1 MARQIPKSGPDTK
14 ARDNIGIH
22 ARSTMLE
29 QRRETEVVQ
38 HPMDIK
44 FTNRLS
50 YKQARLTVLV
60 GFILGT
66 LLSLLQIG
74 IDYASEDASIN
85 REILSL
91 LEISHNPA
99 SRIAYNIDAEL
110 AQELT
115 LGLLRSPAIIGAKL
129 TDNNGNVLANVKR
142 PGLQSGYRVLSD
154 MLFGANRLFEDRLYL
169 DHLPNES
176 LGMLQLDVDTYS
188 FGYRFLRRAEVTLL
202 NGFARSLILT
212 GILLALFYVMLTKPL
227 VRVIREL
234 SGRDSRSTEPTSLE
248 CPPGHEND
256 EIGVLVTVAN
266 QQFENVATEI
276 QQRRNAENRL
286 TDYLSELENIV
297 SARTAELKAINA
309 RLSQSNQELEV
320 ARSTALD
327 MAEARSVF
335 LANMSHEI
343 RTPLNGLLGMIA
355 LSLDGPL
362 TAEQQQQLSIAHDSG
377 KVLVELLNDIL
388 DLSKFDAGQLE
399 LEHIPFDLGS
409 LVEDTANLLSQNAA
423 PSVEL
428 TCLIDPQFPALVL
441 GDPTRVRQIVSN
453 LLSNALKFTRF
464 GRVDVRLSTLGEGV
478 RIEVCDTGI
487 GIPQDAQVKI
497 FQPFTQAGAGI
508 TRQFGGTGLGLALTY
523 NLCEAMK
530 GRLTIS
536 SEAGF
541 GSQFCAELPLPRHT
555 RALVPPPLKGKVIA
569 ITSASSGLA
578 ELLAGVLPGWGL
590 AYQQRSIDDPLIG
603 LDPDVLITDCPEC
616 LFNLRPAITAPIL
629 LVTAYGSFLP
639 SEQVNALAPLQQQ
652 ARPLARN
659 ALHQNLRRVLQPDL
673 TTISEALVD
682 RHLPQRRARVLLV
695 EDNPVNQL
703 VAKGMLGKLGCEVIV
718 AAHGVEALDQLE
730 SSAFDLV
737 LMDCNMPVMDGYEA
751 SRQIRRSGRWPQL
764 PIVAL
769 TANAMSE
776 ERERC
781 RAAGMNDYLAKPFRR
796 EELAA
801 LLDTWIPVT
810 TAP

>member
-1 MARQIPKSGPDTK
+1 
-14 ARDNIGIH
+14 
-22 ARSTMLE
+22 
-29 QRRETEVVQ
+29 
-38 HPMDIK
+38 MDIR
-44 FTNRLS
+44 FTQRLS

-60 GFILGT
+60 GFVLGT
-66 LLSLLQIG
+66 LLSLVQIG

-110 AQELT
+110 AQELA
-115 LGLLRSPAIIGAKL
+115 LGLLRSPAIIGAEL
-129 TDNNGNVLANVKR
+129 IDNNNTVLASVKR
-142 PGLQSGYRVLSD
+142 PELQSNYRFISD
-154 MLFGANRLFEDRLYL
+154 FLFGAQRQFEDRLYL
-169 DHLPNES
+169 NHLPDES
-176 LGMLQLDVDTYS
+176 LGILRLDVDTYS
-188 FGYRFLRRAEVTLL
+188 FGSRFLRRAEVTLL

-212 GILLALFYVMLTKPL
+212 GLLLALFYVMLTKPL

-234 SGRDSRSTEPTSLE
+234 SSRDPSSSEQSPLE
-248 CPPGHEND
+248 CPAGHQYD
-256 EIGVLVTVAN
+256 EIGVLVSVAN
-266 QQFENVATEI
+266 QQFENISTEI
-276 QQRRNAENRL
+276 QQRRTAENRL
-286 TDYLSELENIV
+286 TDYLAQLENIV

-309 RLSQSNQELEV
+309 RLSQSNDELEI
-320 ARSTALD
+320 ARRTALD
-327 MAEARSVF
+327 MAEARSAF

-399 LEHIPFDLGS
+399 LERIPFDLGS
-409 LVEDTANLLSQNAA
+409 LIEDTANLLSQNAA

-428 TCLIDPQFPALVL
+428 ACLIEPQFPAQVL

-464 GRVDVRLSTLGEGV
+464 GRVDVRLSQHEGGV

-487 GIPQDAQVKI
+487 GIPQEAQARI
-497 FQPFTQAGAGI
+497 LQPFTQAGAGI

-523 NLCEAMK
+523 NLCEAMQ

-541 GSQFCAELPLPRHT
+541 GSQFCADLPLPCHT
-555 RALVPPPLKGKVIA
+555 PAAPIEPLRGNVVA
-569 ITSASSGLA
+569 ITTANSGLA
-578 ELLAGVLPGWGL
+578 ELLGMLVPGWGL
-590 AYQQRSIDDPLIG
+590 DYVQRSVDDG
-603 LDPDVLITDCPEC
+603 LLGLKPDILITDCPEC
-616 LFNLRPAITAPIL
+616 LFNLRPTFAAPIL
-629 LVTAYGSFLP
+629 LVTAYGSFMP
-639 SEQVNALAPLQQQ
+639 SEEAAALAPLLQQ
-652 ARPLARN
+652 ARPLARH
-659 ALHQNLRRVLQPDL
+659 ALYQILRRALQSEA
-673 TTISEALVD
+673 TTINDAQIEALA
-682 RHLPQRRARVLLV
+682 PSRRGRVLLV

-703 VAKGMLGKLGCEVIV
+703 VAKGMLVKLGCEVVV
-718 AAHGVEALDQLE
+718 AAHGIEALDQLE
-730 SSAFDLV
+730 QQDFDLV

-751 SRQIRRSGRWPQL
+751 SRQIRRSGRWLNL

-769 TANAMSE
+769 TANAMPE

-781 RAAGMNDYLAKPFRR
+781 RAAGMSDYLSKPFRR

-801 LLDTWIPVT
+801 LLDQWVPT
-810 TAP
+810 TSAL

>member
-1 MARQIPKSGPDTK
+1 
-14 ARDNIGIH
+14 
-22 ARSTMLE
+22 MLE
-29 QRRETEVVQ
+29 QRRETEVVR

-115 LGLLRSPAIIGAKL
+115 LGLLRSPAIIGAQL
-129 TDNNGNVLANVKR
+129 IDNNSTVLASVKR
-142 PGLQSGYRVLSD
+142 PGVQSNYRLISD
-154 MLFGANRLFEDRLYL
+154 FLFGANRQFEDRLYL
-169 DHLPNES
+169 DHLPTES
-176 LGMLQLDVDTYS
+176 LGTLRLDVDTYS
-188 FGYRFLRRAEVTLL
+188 FGNRFLRRAEVTLL
-202 NGFARSLILT
+202 NGFARSLLLT

-234 SGRDSRSTEPTSLE
+234 SSRDPRSTESTSLE
-248 CPPGHEND
+248 CPTAHEND
-256 EIGVLVTVAN
+256 EIGVLVKVAN
-266 QQFENVATEI
+266 QQFENIATEI

-286 TDYLSELENIV
+286 TDYLGQLENIV
-297 SARTAELKAINA
+297 SARTAELKAINS

-320 ARSTALD
+320 ARRTALD

-362 TAEQQQQLSIAHDSG
+362 NAEQQQQLSIAHDSG

-409 LVEDTANLLSQNAA
+409 LIEDTANLLSQNAA

-428 TCLIDPQFPALVL
+428 SCLIDPHFPALVL

-464 GRVDVRLSTLGEGV
+464 GRVDVRLSTFGDGV

-487 GIPQDAQVKI
+487 GIAQDAQVKI

-523 NLCEAMK
+523 NLCEAMQ

-541 GSQFCAELPLPRHT
+541 GSQFCADLPLPSHT
-555 RALVPPPLKGKVIA
+555 RALPPASLQGKVIA
-569 ITSASSGLA
+569 ITAASSGLA
-578 ELLAGVLPGWGL
+578 ELLNSVLPGWGL
-590 AYQQRSIDDPLIG
+590 DYEQRSINDSLLG
-603 LDPDVLITDCPEC
+603 LNPDVLITDCPEC
-616 LFNLRPAITAPIL
+616 LFGLRPSCTAPIL
-629 LVTAYGSFLP
+629 LVTAYGSFMP
-639 SEQVNALAPLQQQ
+639 SEEALALAPLQQQ

-659 ALHQNLRRVLQPDL
+659 ALYQTLRRTLQPEL
-673 TTISEALVD
+673 NTINGARIDALS
-682 RHLPQRRARVLLV
+682 PQRRGRVLLV

-718 AAHGVEALDQLE
+718 AGHGGEALDQLE
-730 SSAFDLV
+730 QSEFDLV

-781 RAAGMNDYLAKPFRR
+781 RAAGMSDYLAKPFRR

-801 LLDTWIPVT
+801 LLDLWVPT
-810 TAP
+810 TTVL

>member
-1 MARQIPKSGPDTK
+1 
-14 ARDNIGIH
+14 
-22 ARSTMLE
+22 MLE

-44 FTNRLS
+44 FTHRLS

-115 LGLLRSPAIIGAKL
+115 LGLLRSPAIISAQL
-129 TDNNGNVLANVKR
+129 TDNNSNVLASVKR
-142 PGLQSGYRVLSD
+142 PELQSGYRVISD
-154 MLFGANRLFEDRLYL
+154 FLFGAKRQFEDRLYL

-176 LGMLQLDVDTYS
+176 LGVLSLEVDTYA
-188 FGYRFLRRAEVTLL
+188 FGSRFLRRAEITLF

-212 GILLALFYVMLTKPL
+212 GLLLALFYVMLTKPL

-234 SGRDSRSTEPTSLE
+234 SGRDPRSAEPTSLI
-248 CPPGHEND
+248 CPGGHAND
-256 EIGVLVTVAN
+256 EIGVLVKVAN
-266 QQFENVATEI
+266 QQFENIATEI

-286 TDYLSELENIV
+286 TDYLGQLEHIV

-309 RLSQSNQELEV
+309 RLSQSNEELEV
-320 ARSTALD
+320 ARRTALE
-327 MAEARSVF
+327 MAEARSAF

-362 TAEQQQQLSIAHDSG
+362 NAEQQQQLSIAHDSG

-409 LVEDTANLLSQNAA
+409 LIEDTANLLSQNAA

-428 TCLIDPQFPALVL
+428 TCLIDPHFPALVL

-464 GRVDVRLSTLGEGV
+464 GRVDVRLSTYNDGV

-487 GIPQDAQVKI
+487 GIAQEAQVRI

-508 TRQFGGTGLGLALTY
+508 TRQYGGTGLGLALTY
-523 NLCEAMK
+523 NLCEAMQ

-536 SEAGF
+536 SETGF
-541 GSQFCAELPLPRHT
+541 GSQFCAELPLPCHT
-555 RALVPPPLKGKVIA
+555 RALPRAPLHGKVLA
-569 ITSASSGLA
+569 ITAASSGLA
-578 ELLAGVLPGWGL
+578 ELLKSLLPAWGL
-590 AYQQRSIDDPLIG
+590 EYEQRTIEDSLLG
-603 LDPDVLITDCPEC
+603 LTPDVLITDCPEC
-616 LFNLRPAITAPIL
+616 LFGLRPTLTAPIL

-639 SEQVNALAPLQQQ
+639 SEEAAALAPLQQQ

-659 ALHQNLRRVLQPDL
+659 ALYQNLRRTLQPDTAAIHDTRL
-673 TTISEALVD
+673 ETTPNV
-682 RHLPQRRARVLLV
+682 RRGLVLLV

-703 VAKGMLGKLGCEVIV
+703 VAKGMLGKLGCDVVV
-718 AAHGVEALDQLE
+718 AAHGAEALDQLE
-730 SSAFDLV
+730 YHSFDLV

-751 SRQIRRSGRWPQL
+751 SRQIRQSGRWPDL
-764 PIVAL
+764 PIIAL

-781 RAAGMNDYLAKPFRR
+781 RAAGMSDYLAKPFRR

-801 LLDTWIPVT
+801 LLDQWIPAT

>member
-1 MARQIPKSGPDTK
+1 
-14 ARDNIGIH
+14 
-22 ARSTMLE
+22 
-29 QRRETEVVQ
+29 
-38 HPMDIK
+38 MDIK

-115 LGLLRSPAIIGAKL
+115 LGLLRSPAIIGAQL
-129 TDNNGNVLANVKR
+129 IDNNDTVLANVKR
-142 PGLQSGYRVLSD
+142 PGVQSGYRVISD
-154 MLFGANRLFEDRLYL
+154 FLFGANRQFEDRLYL
-169 DHLPNES
+169 DHLPTES
-176 LGMLQLDVDTYS
+176 LGTLRLDVDTYS
-188 FGYRFLRRAEVTLL
+188 FGNRFLRRAEVTLL
-202 NGFARSLILT
+202 NGFARSLLLT

-234 SGRDSRSTEPTSLE
+234 SSRDPRSTESTSLE
-248 CPPGHEND
+248 CPTNHEND
-256 EIGVLVTVAN
+256 EIGVLVKVAN
-266 QQFENVATEI
+266 QQFENIATEI

-286 TDYLSELENIV
+286 TDYLGQLENIV
-297 SARTAELKAINA
+297 SARTAELKAINS

-362 TAEQQQQLSIAHDSG
+362 NAEQQQQLSIAHDSG

-409 LVEDTANLLSQNAA
+409 LIEDTANLLSQNAA

-428 TCLIDPQFPALVL
+428 SCLIDPHFPALVL

-464 GRVDVRLSTLGEGV
+464 GRVDVRLSTFEDGV

-487 GIPQDAQVKI
+487 GIAQDAQVKI

-523 NLCEAMK
+523 NLCEAMQ

-541 GSQFCAELPLPRHT
+541 GSQFCADLPLPSHT
-555 RALVPPPLKGKVIA
+555 RALPPASLQGKVIA
-569 ITSASSGLA
+569 ITAASSGLA
-578 ELLAGVLPGWGL
+578 ELLNSVLPGWGL
-590 AYQQRSIDDPLIG
+590 DYEQRSLDDSLLG
-603 LDPDVLITDCPEC
+603 LNPDVLITDCPEC
-616 LFNLRPAITAPIL
+616 LFGLRPSCTAPIL
-629 LVTAYGSFLP
+629 LVTAYGSFMP
-639 SEQVNALAPLQQQ
+639 SEEALALAPLQQQ

-659 ALHQNLRRVLQPDL
+659 ALYQTLRRTLQPEL
-673 TTISEALVD
+673 NTINGARLDALS
-682 RHLPQRRARVLLV
+682 PQRRGRVLLV

-718 AAHGVEALDQLE
+718 AGHGGEALDQLE
-730 SSAFDLV
+730 QSEFDLV

-781 RAAGMNDYLAKPFRR
+781 RAAGMSDYLAKPFRR

-801 LLDTWIPVT
+801 LLDLWVPT
-810 TAP
+810 TAVL

>member
-1 MARQIPKSGPDTK
+1 
-14 ARDNIGIH
+14 
-22 ARSTMLE
+22 MLE

-44 FTNRLS
+44 FTHRLS
-50 YKQARLTVLV
+50 YKQARFTVLV
-60 GFILGT
+60 GFVLGT

-115 LGLLRSPAIIGAKL
+115 LGLLRSPAIISAQL

-142 PGLQSGYRVLSD
+142 PELQSGYRVISD
-154 MLFGANRLFEDRLYL
+154 FLFGAKRQFEDRLYL
-169 DHLPNES
+169 DHLPEES
-176 LGMLQLDVDTYS
+176 LGTLSLEVDTYA
-188 FGYRFLRRAEVTLL
+188 FGSRFLRRAEVTLL

-227 VRVIREL
+227 VRLIREL
-234 SGRDSRSTEPTSLE
+234 SARDARSAEPTTLE
-248 CPPGHEND
+248 CPAGHAND
-256 EIGVLVTVAN
+256 EIGVLVKVAN
-266 QQFENVATEI
+266 QQFDNIATEI

-286 TDYLSELENIV
+286 TDYLGQLEHIV
-297 SARTAELKAINA
+297 SARTAELKAINT
-309 RLSQSNQELEV
+309 RLSQSNEELEV

-327 MAEARSVF
+327 MAEARSAF

-362 TAEQQQQLSIAHDSG
+362 NAEQQQQLSIAHDSG

-409 LVEDTANLLSQNAA
+409 LIEDTANLLSQNAA

-428 TCLIDPQFPALVL
+428 TCLIDPHLPALVL

-464 GRVDVRLSTLGEGV
+464 GRVDVRLSAHKDGV

-487 GIPQDAQVKI
+487 GIAQDAQVKI

-508 TRQFGGTGLGLALTY
+508 TRQYGGTGLGLALTY
-523 NLCEAMK
+523 NLCEAMQ

-541 GSQFCAELPLPRHT
+541 GSQFCADLPLLCHT
-555 RALVPPPLKGKVIA
+555 RAVMPPPLHGKVLA
-569 ITSASSGLA
+569 ITAASSGLA
-578 ELLAGVLPGWGL
+578 ELLKTLLPVWGVT
-590 AYQQRSIDDPLIG
+590 YEQRTMDDPLLG
-603 LDPDVLITDCPEC
+603 LSPDLLITDCPEC
-616 LFNLRPAITAPIL
+616 LFSLRPTISAPIL
-629 LVTAYGSFLP
+629 VVTAYGSFMP
-639 SEQVNALAPLQQQ
+639 GEEAAALAPLQQQ

-659 ALHQNLRRVLQPDL
+659 ALYQILRRILLADVITSNDARLESQP
-673 TTISEALVD
+673 V
-682 RHLPQRRARVLLV
+682 RRRGKVLLV

-703 VAKGMLGKLGCEVIV
+703 VAKGMLGKLGCDVVV
-718 AAHGVEALDQLE
+718 AAHGAEALDQLE
-730 SSAFDLV
+730 HDEFDLV

-751 SRQIRRSGRWPQL
+751 SRQIRQSGRWPNL

-781 RAAGMNDYLAKPFRR
+781 RAAGMSDYLAKPFRR

-801 LLDTWIPVT
+801 LLDQWMPATS
-810 TAP
+810 AL

>member
-1 MARQIPKSGPDTK
+1 
-14 ARDNIGIH
+14 
-22 ARSTMLE
+22 MLE
-29 QRRETEVVQ
+29 QRRETEVIQ

-44 FTNRLS
+44 FTHRLS

-142 PGLQSGYRVLSD
+142 AGQQSGYRVLSD
-154 MLFGANRLFEDRLYL
+154 LLFGADRRFEDRLYL

-176 LGMLQLDVDTYS
+176 LGVLQLDVDTYS

-234 SGRDSRSTEPTSLE
+234 SGRDSRSLEPTALE
-248 CPPGHEND
+248 CPPGHAND

-286 TDYLSELENIV
+286 TDYLSQLENIV
-297 SARTAELKAINA
+297 SARTTELKAINA
-309 RLSQSNQELEV
+309 RLSQSNQELEM

-464 GRVDVRLSTLGEGV
+464 GRVDVRLSTFGEGV

-530 GRLTIS
+530 GRLSIS

-555 RALVPPPLKGKVIA
+555 RAVTPSPMRGKVIA
-569 ITSASSGLA
+569 ITSASSGLS
-578 ELLAGVLPGWGL
+578 ELLSSVLPGWGVE
-590 AYQQRSIDDPLIG
+590 YQQRSIDDPLIG

-639 SEQVNALAPLQQQ
+639 SEQVSELAPLQQQ

-659 ALHQNLRRVLQPDL
+659 ALYQNLRRVLQPEM
-673 TTISEALVD
+673 TTINETLLDTPSA
-682 RHLPQRRARVLLV
+682 QRRARVLLV

-730 SSAFDLV
+730 NSEFDLV

-796 EELAA
+796 EELAS
-801 LLDTWIPVT
+801 LLDIWIPVT

>member
-1 MARQIPKSGPDTK
+1 
-14 ARDNIGIH
+14 
-22 ARSTMLE
+22 MLE

-115 LGLLRSPAIIGAKL
+115 LGLLRSPAIIGAQL
-129 TDNNGNVLANVKR
+129 TDNNGTVLANVKR
-142 PGLQSGYRVLSD
+142 PGVQSGYRVISD
-154 MLFGANRLFEDRLYL
+154 FLFGANRRFEDRLYL
-169 DHLPNES
+169 DHLPTES
-176 LGMLQLDVDTYS
+176 LGTLSLDVDTYS
-188 FGYRFLRRAEVTLL
+188 FGNRFLRRAEVTLL
-202 NGFARSLILT
+202 NGFARSLLLT

-234 SGRDSRSTEPTSLE
+234 SSRDPRSTESTSLE
-248 CPPGHEND
+248 CPTDHEND
-256 EIGVLVTVAN
+256 EIGVLVKVAN
-266 QQFENVATEI
+266 QQFENIATEI

-286 TDYLSELENIV
+286 TDYLGQLENIV
-297 SARTAELKAINA
+297 SARTAELKAINS

-362 TAEQQQQLSIAHDSG
+362 NAEQQQQLSIAHDSG

-409 LVEDTANLLSQNAA
+409 LIEDTANLLSQNAA

-428 TCLIDPQFPALVL
+428 SCLIDPHFPALVL

-464 GRVDVRLSTLGEGV
+464 GRVDVRLSTFEDGV

-487 GIPQDAQVKI
+487 GIAQDAQVKI

-523 NLCEAMK
+523 NLCEAMQ

-541 GSQFCAELPLPRHT
+541 GSQFCADLPLPSHT
-555 RALVPPPLKGKVIA
+555 RALAPASLQGKVIA
-569 ITSASSGLA
+569 ITAASSGLA
-578 ELLAGVLPGWGL
+578 ELLSSVLPGWGL
-590 AYQQRSIDDPLIG
+590 DYEQRSIDDSLLG
-603 LDPDVLITDCPEC
+603 LNPDVLITDCPEC
-616 LFNLRPAITAPIL
+616 LFGLRPSCTAPIL
-629 LVTAYGSFLP
+629 LVTAYGSFMP
-639 SEQVNALAPLQQQ
+639 SEEALALAPLQQQ

-659 ALHQNLRRVLQPDL
+659 ALYQTLRRTLQPEL
-673 TTISEALVD
+673 NTINGARLDALS
-682 RHLPQRRARVLLV
+682 PQRRGRVLLV

-718 AAHGVEALDQLE
+718 AGHGGEALDQLE
-730 SSAFDLV
+730 QSEFDLV

-781 RAAGMNDYLAKPFRR
+781 RAAGMSDYLAKPFRR

-801 LLDTWIPVT
+801 LLDLWVPT
-810 TAP
+810 TTVL

>member
-1 MARQIPKSGPDTK
+1 
-14 ARDNIGIH
+14 
-22 ARSTMLE
+22 
-29 QRRETEVVQ
+29 
-38 HPMDIK
+38 MDIK

-115 LGLLRSPAIIGAKL
+115 LGLLRSPAIIGAQL
-129 TDNNGNVLANVKR
+129 TDNNNTVLASVKR
-142 PGLQSGYRVLSD
+142 PGVQSGYRVISD
-154 MLFGANRLFEDRLYL
+154 FLFGANRQFEDRLYL
-169 DHLPNES
+169 DHLPTES
-176 LGMLQLDVDTYS
+176 LGTLSLDVDTYS
-188 FGYRFLRRAEVTLL
+188 FGNRFLRRAEVTLL
-202 NGFARSLILT
+202 NGFARSLLLT

-234 SGRDSRSTEPTSLE
+234 SSRDPRSTESTSLE
-248 CPPGHEND
+248 CPTAHEND
-256 EIGVLVTVAN
+256 EIGVLVKVAN
-266 QQFENVATEI
+266 QQFENIATEI

-286 TDYLSELENIV
+286 TDYLGQLENIV
-297 SARTAELKAINA
+297 SARTAELKAINS

-320 ARSTALD
+320 ARGTALD

-362 TAEQQQQLSIAHDSG
+362 NAEQQQQLSIAHDSG

-409 LVEDTANLLSQNAA
+409 LIEDTANLLSQNAA

-428 TCLIDPQFPALVL
+428 SCLIDPHFPALVL

-464 GRVDVRLSTLGEGV
+464 GRVDVRLSTFGDGV

-487 GIPQDAQVKI
+487 GIAQDAQVKI

-523 NLCEAMK
+523 NLCEAMQ

-541 GSQFCAELPLPRHT
+541 GSQFCADLPLPSHT
-555 RALVPPPLKGKVIA
+555 RALPPASLQGKVIA
-569 ITSASSGLA
+569 ITAASSGLA
-578 ELLAGVLPGWGL
+578 ELLKSVLPGWGL
-590 AYQQRSIDDPLIG
+590 DYEQRSLDDSLLG
-603 LDPDVLITDCPEC
+603 LNPDVLITDCPEC
-616 LFNLRPAITAPIL
+616 LFGLRPSCTAPIL
-629 LVTAYGSFLP
+629 LVTAYGSFMP
-639 SEQVNALAPLQQQ
+639 SEEALALAPLQQQ

-659 ALHQNLRRVLQPDL
+659 ALYQTLRRTLQPELNTINGARLD
-673 TTISEALVD
+673 TIS
-682 RHLPQRRARVLLV
+682 PQRRGRVLLV

-718 AAHGVEALDQLE
+718 AGHGGEALDQLE
-730 SSAFDLV
+730 QSEFDLV

-781 RAAGMNDYLAKPFRR
+781 RAAGMSDYLAKPFRR

-801 LLDTWIPVT
+801 LLDLWVPT
-810 TAP
+810 TTVL

>member
-1 MARQIPKSGPDTK
+1 
-14 ARDNIGIH
+14 
-22 ARSTMLE
+22 
-29 QRRETEVVQ
+29 
-38 HPMDIK
+38 MDIK
-44 FTNRLS
+44 FAHRLS

-60 GFILGT
+60 GFVLGT
-66 LLSLLQIG
+66 LLSLIQIG

-85 REILSL
+85 REIRALI
-91 LEISHNPA
+91 EISHNPA

-115 LGLLRSPAIIGAKL
+115 LGLLHSPAITHAQL
-129 TDNNGNVLANVKR
+129 VDNNGLVLADVHR
-142 PGLQSGYRVLSD
+142 PRKESTYRPISD
-154 MLFGANRLFEDRLYL
+154 FLFGANRQFEDRLYL
-169 DHLPNES
+169 AHMPNDS
-176 LGMLQLDVDTYS
+176 LGVLRLDVDTYA
-188 FGYRFLRRAEVTLL
+188 FGSRFLHRAEITLL

-227 VRVIREL
+227 VRIIREL
-234 SGRDSRSTEPTSLE
+234 SSRKHERLD
-248 CPPGHEND
+248 CPPGHEHD
-256 EIGVLVTVAN
+256 EIGVLVNVAN
-266 QQFENVATEI
+266 QQFENMETEI
-276 QQRRNAENRL
+276 QQRRHAENRL
-286 TDYLSELENIV
+286 TEYLGQLEDIV
-297 SARTAELKAINA
+297 SARTTELKAINH
-309 RLSQSNQELEV
+309 RLTLSNDELE
-320 ARSTALD
+320 AAKMTALG
-327 MAEARSVF
+327 MAQARAAF

-355 LSLDGPL
+355 LSLDSPL
-362 TAEQQQQLSIAHDSG
+362 NGEQRQQLSIAHDSG

-399 LEHIPFDLGS
+399 LESIPFDLGS

-428 TCLIDPQFPALVL
+428 TCLIDPQFPAQVL

-464 GRVDVRLSTLGEGV
+464 GRVDVRLSAQAGRV

-487 GIPQDAQVKI
+487 GIAQDAQVKI

-508 TRQFGGTGLGLALTY
+508 TRQFGGTGLGLALTH

-530 GRLTIS
+530 GRLSIS

-541 GSQFCAELPLPRHT
+541 GSQFCADLPLPTHLPAVRL
-555 RALVPPPLKGKVIA
+555 APLAGDVIA
-569 ITSASSGLA
+569 ITSTSSGLA
-578 ELLAGVLPGWGL
+578 ELLTSLLPSWGL
-590 AYQQRSIDDPLIG
+590 APRCYSIDDDLSG
-603 LDPDVLITDCPEC
+603 QKPDLLITDCPEC
-616 LFNLRPAITAPIL
+616 LFRLRPMITAPIL
-629 LVTAYGSFLP
+629 VVTAYGNFMP
-639 SEQVNALAPLQQQ
+639 SEEVAALAPLQQQ
-652 ARPLARN
+652 ARPLSRT
-659 ALHQNLRRVLQPDL
+659 ALYQVLQRNLRTDPDL
-673 TTISEALVD
+673 VLDLIQLETGPLA
-682 RHLPQRRARVLLV
+682 HRARILLV

-718 AAHGVEALDQLE
+718 AAHGGEALKLLE
-730 SSAFDLV
+730 EQGFDMV

-751 SRQIRRSGRWPQL
+751 SRQIRRSGRWPDL

-796 EELAA
+796 EELKA
-801 LLDTWIPVT
+801 LLDLWVPT
-810 TAP
+810 TTSL

>member
-1 MARQIPKSGPDTK
+1 M
-14 ARDNIGIH
+14 
-22 ARSTMLE
+22 
-29 QRRETEVVQ
+29 VQ

-44 FTNRLS
+44 FAHRLS

-60 GFILGT
+60 GFVLGT

-85 REILSL
+85 REIRALI
-91 LEISHNPA
+91 EISHNPA

-115 LGLLRSPAIIGAKL
+115 LGLLHSPAITRAQL
-129 TDNNGNVLANVKR
+129 VDNNGLVLADVQR
-142 PGLQSGYRVLSD
+142 PRKESSYRPISD
-154 MLFGANRLFEDRLYL
+154 FLFGANRQFEDRLYL
-169 DHLPNES
+169 THMPNDA
-176 LGMLQLDVDTYS
+176 LGVLRLDVDTYA
-188 FGYRFLRRAEVTLL
+188 FGSRFLRRAEITLF

-227 VRVIREL
+227 VRIIREL
-234 SGRDSRSTEPTSLE
+234 SSRKHARLD
-248 CPPGHEND
+248 CPPGHEHD
-256 EIGVLVTVAN
+256 EIGVLVNVAN
-266 QQFENVATEI
+266 QQFENMETEI
-276 QQRRNAENRL
+276 QQRRHAENRL
-286 TDYLSELENIV
+286 TEYLGQLEDIV
-297 SARTAELKAINA
+297 SARTTELKAINH
-309 RLSQSNQELEV
+309 RLTLSNDELE
-320 ARSTALD
+320 AAKMTALA
-327 MAEARSVF
+327 MAQARAAF

-355 LSLDGPL
+355 LSLDSPL
-362 TAEQQQQLSIAHDSG
+362 NAEQRQQLSIAHDSG

-399 LEHIPFDLGS
+399 LESIPFDLGA

-428 TCLIDPQFPALVL
+428 TCLIDPQFPAQVL

-464 GRVDVRLSTLGEGV
+464 GRVDVRLSAQADRV

-487 GIPQDAQVKI
+487 GIAQDAQVKI

-508 TRQFGGTGLGLALTY
+508 TRQFGGTGLGLALTH

-530 GRLTIS
+530 GRLSIS

-541 GSQFCAELPLPRHT
+541 GSQFCADLPLPTHLPAMRL
-555 RALVPPPLKGKVIA
+555 APLAGDVIA
-569 ITSASSGLA
+569 ITSSSSGLA
-578 ELLAGVLPGWGL
+578 ELLNSLLPSWGL
-590 AYQQRSIDDPLIG
+590 TPRCYSIDDDLSG
-603 LDPDVLITDCPEC
+603 QNPDLLITDCPEC
-616 LFNLRPAITAPIL
+616 LFRLRPSITAPIL
-629 LVTAYGSFLP
+629 VVTAYGNFMP
-639 SEQVNALAPLQQQ
+639 SEEVAALAPLQQQ
-652 ARPLARN
+652 ARPLSRT
-659 ALHQNLRRVLQPDL
+659 ALYQILQRNLRIDPDVVLDL
-673 TTISEALVD
+673 IQLETGPLA
-682 RHLPQRRARVLLV
+682 HRARVLLV

-703 VAKGMLGKLGCEVIV
+703 VAKGMLAKLGCEVIV
-718 AAHGVEALDQLE
+718 AAHGGEALKLLE
-730 SSAFDLV
+730 EQSFDMV

-751 SRQIRRSGRWPQL
+751 SRQIRRSGRWPDL

-796 EELAA
+796 EELKA
-801 LLDTWIPVT
+801 LLDLWVPT
-810 TAP
+810 TTSL

>member
-1 MARQIPKSGPDTK
+1 
-14 ARDNIGIH
+14 
-22 ARSTMLE
+22 
-29 QRRETEVVQ
+29 
-38 HPMDIK
+38 MDIR
-44 FTNRLS
+44 FTQRLS

-60 GFILGT
+60 GFVLGT
-66 LLSLLQIG
+66 LLSLMQIG

-110 AQELT
+110 AQELSM
-115 LGLLRSPAIIGAKL
+115 GLLRSPAIIGAEL
-129 TDNNGNVLANVKR
+129 IDNNNTVLASVKR
-142 PGLQSGYRVLSD
+142 PELQSNYRFISD
-154 MLFGANRLFEDRLYL
+154 SLFGAQRQFEDRLYL
-169 DHLPNES
+169 DHLPGES
-176 LGMLQLDVDTYS
+176 LGILRLDVDTYA
-188 FGYRFLRRAEVTLL
+188 FGTRFLRRAEITLL

-212 GILLALFYVMLTKPL
+212 GLLLALFYVMLTKPL

-234 SGRDSRSTEPTSLE
+234 SSRDPSSTEQNRLE
-248 CPPGHEND
+248 CPAGHQRD
-256 EIGVLVTVAN
+256 EIGVLVSVAN
-266 QQFENVATEI
+266 QQFENISTEI
-276 QQRRNAENRL
+276 QQRRTAENRL
-286 TDYLSELENIV
+286 TEYLAQLENIV

-309 RLSQSNQELEV
+309 RLSQSNEELEV
-320 ARSTALD
+320 ARRTALD
-327 MAEARSVF
+327 MAEARSAF

-399 LEHIPFDLGS
+399 LERIPFDLGS

-428 TCLIDPQFPALVL
+428 ACLIDPQFPAQVL

-464 GRVDVRLSTLGEGV
+464 GRVDVKVSAYEGGV

-487 GIPQDAQVKI
+487 GIPLEAQARI
-497 FQPFTQAGAGI
+497 LQPFTQAGAGI

-523 NLCEAMK
+523 NLCEAMQ

-541 GSQFCAELPLPRHT
+541 GSQFCAELPLPCHT
-555 RALVPPPLKGKVIA
+555 PAAPVDRLHGNVVA
-569 ITSASSGLA
+569 ITASSSGLA
-578 ELLAGVLPGWGL
+578 ELLGMLLPGWGL
-590 AYQQRSIDDPLIG
+590 DYVQRSIDDG
-603 LDPDVLITDCPEC
+603 LLGLKPDIVITDCPEC
-616 LFNLRPAITAPIL
+616 LFNLRPTIDAPIL
-629 LVTAYGSFLP
+629 LVTAYGSFMP
-639 SEQVNALAPLQQQ
+639 GEEAAALAPLIQQ
-652 ARPLARN
+652 ARPLARQ
-659 ALHQNLRRVLQPDL
+659 ALYQILRRAMQSEA
-673 TTISEALVD
+673 TTINDARIESLA
-682 RHLPQRRARVLLV
+682 PSRRGQVLLV

-703 VAKGMLGKLGCEVIV
+703 VAKGMLVKLGCEVTV
-718 AAHGVEALDQLE
+718 AAHGAEALDQLE
-730 SSAFDLV
+730 RRAFDLV

-751 SRQIRRSGRWPQL
+751 SRQIRRSGRWSDL

-769 TANAMSE
+769 TANAMPE

-781 RAAGMNDYLAKPFRR
+781 RAAGMNDYLSKPFRR

-801 LLDTWIPVT
+801 VLDQWVPT
-810 TAP
+810 TSAL